1 MTNKEKALALINK
14 FATGDTE
21 KAKDYVQELSKVL
34 RYSLQNQEVV
44 SLEEELRLANSFCNL
59 MEIRYGENLKI
70 NFEINEE
77 LLNDEII
84 PLSLQV
90 LIENAIKHNVI
101 SDKQP
106 LTINITSDLENRK
119 LVISNKIQP
128 KIDMNSGNGIGL
140 ANLSERYRLKW
151 NTDIEII
158 NNNVDF
164 CVAIK
169 LNKIN

>member
-1 MTNKEKALALINK
+1 M
-14 FATGDTE
+14 
-21 KAKDYVQELSKVL
+21 LS
-34 RYSLQNQEVV
+34 
-44 SLEEELRLANSFCNL
+44 
-59 MEIRYGENLKI
+59 
-70 NFEINEE
+70 
-77 LLNDEII
+77 DEII

-106 LTINITSDLENRK
+106 LMINISSDLDSRK
-119 LVISNKIQP
+119 LIICNKIQP
-128 KIDMNSGNGIGL
+128 KIDKSSCNGIGL

-151 NTDIEII
+151 NTDIEIL

-169 LNKIN
+169 LNNIN

>member
-1 MTNKEKALALINK
+1 
-14 FATGDTE
+14 
-21 KAKDYVQELSKVL
+21 
-34 RYSLQNQEVV
+34 
-44 SLEEELRLANSFCNL
+44 
-59 MEIRYGENLKI
+59 MEIRYGDNLKI
-70 NFEINEE
+70 NFDIDKTM
-77 LLNDEII
+77 LNDEII

-106 LTINITSDLENRK
+106 LVINITSDLENRK
-119 LVISNKIQP
+119 LVISNKIQS
-128 KIDMNSGNGIGL
+128 KIDKSAGNGIGL

-164 CVAIK
+164 CVALK